1 MILSI
6 LGRFSFIVGR
16 KSVIPPDIAVSPLLL
31 ALMFDMRMW
40 PPVTKLRSTDRR
52 RAGSRLDVSTWVRG
66 DVGKSAAS
74 KSVLLL
80 LMFILMS
87 LDE

>member
-1 MILSI
+1 MT
-6 LGRFSFIVGR
+6 
-16 KSVIPPDIAVSPLLL
+16 KSLIPSDIAVSPLLL

-40 PPVTKLRSTDRR
+40 LPVTRLRSADRR
-52 RAGSRLDVSTWVRG
+52 RAGRRLDVSTWVMG
-66 DVGKSAAS
+66 DAGKSAAA

-87 LDE
+87 LN